1 MVQNIAN
8 QNSAFSGINRVGMT
22 QNGRVIY
29 EITDYSGNEVLEKPH
44 TKYQNFVH
52 MCDFLASADT
62 FEKSYKD
69 IIETAP
75 KIQKYAL
82 EHSSEK
88 DVKRRKN
95 LSRIIMAAGA
105 VIGAGVPIYMTR
117 KSSTIKQVLAAA
129 GGLVAGLAAGF
140 GISLKMTSPP
150 GMMKFSKA
158 AKNISNMDIQ
168 PLNETA

>member
-1 MVQNIAN
+1 MVQSIAN
-8 QNSAFSGINRVGMT
+8 QNSAFGGINRVGMT

-29 EITDYSGNEVLEKPH
+29 EITDYSGNEAGKMTVPV
-44 TKYQNFVH
+44 Q
-52 MCDFLASADT
+52 DADT

-88 DVKRRKN
+88 DGKRRKN
-95 LSRIIMAAGA
+95 LSRIIMAGGA